1 MYGYTRWH
9 WKAQDYS
16 SCIGLYPLQV
26 GCHIMSRTKQQWD
39 TVVNSWQN
47 KSRYK
52 CGSCSTCQESTNRC
66 QTTQFKVA
74 CDMIWYDMTNFI
86 SSREKLHCSAQ
97 ELHTIHKIASNYN
110 KQQHNERH
118 AILLLHQPCRPLDN
132 MYYDHEVE
140 FRSLIEY
147 GMNDF
152 CVRGLTFRHR

>member
-1 MYGYTRWH
+1 
-9 WKAQDYS
+9 
-16 SCIGLYPLQV
+16 
-26 GCHIMSRTKQQWD
+26 
-39 TVVNSWQN
+39 
-47 KSRYK
+47 
-52 CGSCSTCQESTNRC
+52 
-66 QTTQFKVA
+66 
-74 CDMIWYDMTNFI
+74 MTNFI

-118 AILLLHQPCRPLDN
+118 AILLLHQPCRPPDN

-152 CVRGLTFRHR
+152 CVRVLLYFLHVIILCSYHVN

>member
-1 MYGYTRWH
+1 
-9 WKAQDYS
+9 
-16 SCIGLYPLQV
+16 
-26 GCHIMSRTKQQWD
+26 
-39 TVVNSWQN
+39 
-47 KSRYK
+47 
-52 CGSCSTCQESTNRC
+52 
-66 QTTQFKVA
+66 
-74 CDMIWYDMTNFI
+74 MTNFI
-86 SSREKLHCSAQ
+86 SSREKLHCSDQ

>member
-1 MYGYTRWH
+1 
-9 WKAQDYS
+9 
-16 SCIGLYPLQV
+16 
-26 GCHIMSRTKQQWD
+26 
-39 TVVNSWQN
+39 
-47 KSRYK
+47 
-52 CGSCSTCQESTNRC
+52 
-66 QTTQFKVA
+66 
-74 CDMIWYDMTNFI
+74 MTNYI

-118 AILLLHQPCRPLDN
+118 AILLLPQPCRPLDN